1 MVTGKNQELQ
11 FAKDDFAKY
20 RILREQKGRI
30 HQRIQTTK
38 SFKCYSL
45 NSISQGTYGIFIL

>member
-45 NSISQGTYGIFIL
+45 NSISQGTYEIFIL